1 VLVFL
6 PLFGAQNYAQQGEV
20 PLFGEKCGETCEVR
34 RGVEAPKNV
43 VGGLKG
49 CGYLNDMIYIC
60 DVDISMEYQWVM
72 ENEYRSNIYS
82 SWVCRRGI
90 RLFIYCIFYWG
101 NMMVNQWIWDPCSGQ
116 ADYGVLLRSS
126 LLMRSIDMLLP
137 KSPFLSFSSAQIMVS
152 PHVFSEV
159 PYFYNTLTSAVDFS
173 LSSCHPM
180 DLSRLIIMFP
190 QIDILGYSRR
200 KYS

>member
-1 VLVFL
+1 MLVFL

-72 ENEYRSNIYS
+72 KNEYRSNIYS

-90 RLFIYCIFYWG
+90 RLFIYCIFLLG
-101 NMMVNQWIWDPCSGQ
+101 EHDGQPVDLGPLQW
-116 ADYGVLLRSS
+116 SS
-126 LLMRSIDMLLP
+126 
-137 KSPFLSFSSAQIMVS
+137 
-152 PHVFSEV
+152 
-159 PYFYNTLTSAVDFS
+159 
-173 LSSCHPM
+173 
-180 DLSRLIIMFP
+180 
-190 QIDILGYSRR
+190 
-200 KYS
+200 